1 MRGDGEAAYSSDA
14 RDTGYSEQAGLPL
27 PPVSFYVPCHP
38 GLEKVV
44 ADELR
49 EMGAECV
56 TPGKTGVSF
65 RGHTLSDGYRA
76 NLGLRSAIR
85 VMVLLAEGHL
95 DTDVLRGRRGG
106 QALYDLVRST
116 VAWEEVIPPRS
127 TFSVEPRLWSCTD
140 IHSTALVWGRVKDAV
155 CDSLRD
161 ARSDKPPPPQAG
173 SVADVPLF
181 VALYEDQV
189 SIYRD
194 MSGASLHRRG
204 YRAAMHKA
212 SLNESAAA
220 GVLRLAGWHK
230 TLELEGG
237 WLPIFRCRDWERAP
251 QAQPREA
258 RRMSEDGARRSA
270 TSLGGAA
277 AAGLWLHARSGH
289 CISCMGSSRDL
300 RSTTQRPA
308 HCPDP
313 PPPCGCGPR
322 CRDTPVS
329 RHRADCSYTA
339 LLTMQGARRSW
350 PGGSPPGLMRA
361 PTSWPFTKW
370 PDHSAKDWATELDA
384 AQGQIRH
391 WRGKLIGSDMHPGSI
406 ALAEGCAQRAGVADL
421 VSVTLSDC
429 ASFTPTSRPT
439 MVVTNPPWGSRLMA
453 PQGRERSFR
462 PMTPAPAPAG
472 RSGPVRPDDDSW
484 QPGAA
489 ANAGPRTVP
498 RPAQSNERLH
508 RSDTERHSRETDSSG
523 GEEPEVGAESR
534 QELERTWG
542 SLDRFLY
549 TKCRGASAHVLS
561 GNLAVLKTIKLQTT
575 ARHVLSLSGVDCRMH
590 SFQIRD
596 LLANSTFTEPHGS
609 RQPDTQEKAHSF
621 ASQEQ
626 R

>member
-230 TLELEGG
+230 TLELEGNVLLDPMCG
-237 WLPIFRCRDWERAP
+237 SGTFLIEA
-251 QAQPREA
+251 ALMA
-258 RRMSEDGARRSA
+258 RRIA
-270 TSLGGAA
+270 
-277 AAGLWLHARSGH
+277 
-289 CISCMGSSRDL
+289 
-300 RSTTQRPA
+300 
-308 HCPDP
+308 
-313 PPPCGCGPR
+313 
-322 CRDTPVS
+322 
-329 RHRADCSYTA
+329 
-339 LLTMQGARRSW
+339 
-350 PGGSPPGLMRA
+350 PGLMRA